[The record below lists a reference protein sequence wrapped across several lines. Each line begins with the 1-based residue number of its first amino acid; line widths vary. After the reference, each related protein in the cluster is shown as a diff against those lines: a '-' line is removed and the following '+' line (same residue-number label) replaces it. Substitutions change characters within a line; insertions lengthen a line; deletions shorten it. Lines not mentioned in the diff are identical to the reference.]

1 MAAASGVDS
10 AFVWDDGSATDTA
23 ELLLTMRDCGLSVVS
38 ASGDGSLVP
47 VAAGTLHLL
56 QAAPSSLLDRDE
68 AGGGDGTG
76 SGRGNGHDG
85 GGGGVSGSG
94 GGGGG
99 RDGEAG
105 GGDREDA
112 TSWLALLHVGGLV
125 VPLPAVAP
133 VARLDDAATPP
144 ASPVPCTAAGAA
156 GATPGEPLLY
166 MLALPDVSFVVHVP
180 AATPAELVAEW
191 EAALAQYGHPDR
203 LPPGGLPKGGGTR
216 VAAADPGVVK
226 TTPHDVGDTA
236 ASGDAVDANDAD
248 TRPTPSTA
256 TAAALFRAGG
266 ALTSVSGRVEAAVR
280 EHGGRADAY
289 WTARL
294 ADLAARSSPRRPDE
308 PWTMSDRQRKVL
320 HRTRRVTGVGVRLTG
335 GVANRLVNLLA
346 SGASSR
352 GGRAAARVVGG
363 SDGGHRDALRG
374 LVEAGVVSY
383 GSVYTA
389 LDETGRALLASTVES
404 GSEVVAARHGPDAA
418 EATRAVGGVARD
430 AVLMARVV
438 NKAGIKGMTRLFA
451 KRQGKHVLHR
461 VSAGVVGK
469 DR

>member
-1 MAAASGVDS
+1 
-10 AFVWDDGSATDTA
+10 
-23 ELLLTMRDCGLSVVS
+23 
-38 ASGDGSLVP
+38 
-47 VAAGTLHLL
+47 
-56 QAAPSSLLDRDE
+56 
-68 AGGGDGTG
+68 
-76 SGRGNGHDG
+76 
-85 GGGGVSGSG
+85 
-94 GGGGG
+94 
-99 RDGEAG
+99 
-105 GGDREDA
+105 
-112 TSWLALLHVGGLV
+112 
-125 VPLPAVAP
+125 
-133 VARLDDAATPP
+133 
-144 ASPVPCTAAGAA
+144 
-156 GATPGEPLLY
+156 
-166 MLALPDVSFVVHVP
+166 
-180 AATPAELVAEW
+180 
-191 EAALAQYGHPDR
+191 
-203 LPPGGLPKGGGTR
+203 
-216 VAAADPGVVK
+216 
-226 TTPHDVGDTA
+226 
-236 ASGDAVDANDAD
+236 
-248 TRPTPSTA
+248 
-256 TAAALFRAGG
+256 
-266 ALTSVSGRVEAAVR
+266 
-280 EHGGRADAY
+280 
-289 WTARL
+289 
-294 ADLAARSSPRRPDE
+294 
-308 PWTMSDRQRKVL
+308 MSDRQRKVL

-418 EATRAVGGVARD
+418 EATRAVGGIARD